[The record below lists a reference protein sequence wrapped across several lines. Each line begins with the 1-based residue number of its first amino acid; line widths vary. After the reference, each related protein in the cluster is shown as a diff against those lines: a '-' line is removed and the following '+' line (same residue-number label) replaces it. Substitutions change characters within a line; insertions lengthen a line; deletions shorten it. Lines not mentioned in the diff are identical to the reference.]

1 MNADLIRLGENARR
15 AAGAL
20 MVAAAPAKTAAL
32 EAIAR
37 TREDTA
43 AEIFAANAEDIAA
56 GKAAGIAP
64 NLLDRMLLDE
74 KRLAGIVEGVR
85 QVAALKDPIG
95 EVLHA
100 ETLPNGLIVSQMRVP
115 LGVVGMIYEARP
127 NVTVDAAV
135 LCLKSGN
142 AVILRGSKD
151 ILRSNICLVKLM
163 RQALTEAGL
172 DPDCIALV
180 EDPSRETAT
189 AFMKLSGYL
198 DVLIPRGGAGLIRS
212 TVENATVPVIETGT
226 GNCHVYV
233 DKDADLEKALPILMN
248 AKTQRTSV
256 CNACE
261 SLLIH
266 RAVADVFGPAAV
278 KALLEKGVV
287 IHGDET
293 AQTWDSRILPATEED
308 YYKEYLA
315 LELSVKVVDSAEEA
329 IAHINKYSTKHS
341 DCIVSENYTTVK
353 KFLLGVDS
361 ACVYANAST
370 RFSDGFEFGLGAEIG
385 ISTQKLH
392 ARGPMGLTALTT
404 YKYVVLGEGQVR
416 G

>member
-20 MVAAAPAKTAAL
+20 MVAAAPAKNAAL

-37 TREDTA
+37 TLEENA

-233 DKDADLEKALPILMN
+233 DKDADLEKALPILIN